1 VTPGRT
7 PCSSRLAPD
16 VASDR
21 SVRHLSSSGI
31 GSDDQALKIGTLAE
45 LSGVTVRALHHYDHI
60 GLLSPSRR
68 TAAGHRLYTAGDVTR
83 LYRISLLRGLGFSL
97 EQIAAALDDPEW
109 QLVPAVDRHLRHTQ
123 NRAADAAR
131 LCARLAAMAA
141 ELERQDTP
149 SWDQMFSILEEMTMS
164 DGTVHGTTGLLVYD
178 DILAAQEYAVRVFG
192 LTAGLITRDDEGQA
206 GFAEV
211 RAGDQIVGL
220 HPAAKGFQPPR
231 SVGAVTG
238 MTVIFMDD
246 ADAHYARSVEAGAE
260 IIQEL
265 VDQPYGIRE
274 YGARDPE
281 GQLWYFHSPLR

>member
-1 VTPGRT
+1 M
-7 PCSSRLAPD
+7 
-16 VASDR
+16 
-21 SVRHLSSSGI
+21 SSSGI

-68 TAAGHRLYTAGDVTR
+68 TAAGHRLYTADDVTR

-149 SWDQMFSILEEMTMS
+149 TWDQMFSILEEMTMS

-192 LTAGLITRDDEGQA
+192 LITRDDEGQA

-220 HPAAKGFQPPR
+220 HPAAKAFSHR
-231 SVGAVTG
+231 
-238 MTVIFMDD
+238 
-246 ADAHYARSVEAGAE
+246 ARPGPSRA
-260 IIQEL
+260 
-265 VDQPYGIRE
+265 
-274 YGARDPE
+274 
-281 GQLWYFHSPLR
+281 